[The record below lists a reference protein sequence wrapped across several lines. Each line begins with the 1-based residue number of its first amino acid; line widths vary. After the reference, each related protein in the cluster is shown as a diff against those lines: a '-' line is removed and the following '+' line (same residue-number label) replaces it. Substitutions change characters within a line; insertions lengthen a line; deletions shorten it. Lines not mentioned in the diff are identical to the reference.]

1 MSRVRQVE
9 AEGGGLARGA
19 AEPAGHA
26 VGGGPR
32 GRLLQTVREALLR
45 RSPQGERQRRHR
57 GPETAQGA
65 GDSTGRGYHRPE
77 TAQAGG
83 ITGRS
88 QNRLGVS
95 QAGGCHRLD
104 VSQAGGCHRPEVSQ
118 AGCVTGQRC
127 HRLEVFRH
135 DISWAGGIVG
145 QRYHSPLLSQAVGIV
160 G

>member
-65 GDSTGRGYHRPE
+65 GDGTGRGYHRPE
-77 TAQAGG
+77 SEQAGG
-83 ITGRS
+83 ITGR
-88 QNRLGVS
+88 GVS
-95 QAGGCHRLD
+95 QAGCVTGRGCHRPD

-118 AGCVTGQRC
+118 AGGVTGWRC
-127 HRLEVFRH
+127 HRH